1 VNNKVQLMNTMVN
14 KTISILIGIMF
25 VFGTLK
31 AQKQDVLSNHGQ
43 ELTIAYK
50 ILFGQAVAG
59 LLVKTSFENIF
70 LNKTANISSLEALE
84 LDIYRF
90 SDIIPIF
97 LNIEVGSNGTEE
109 TSDGSDSK
117 GSLKKFLNVKPG
129 KILGYLLFGLL
140 IFAMLFLYLW
150 RTAKRVFESR
160 TKLRFITQSILLTAI
175 VTFIASRLEYDS
187 IYAVPFIFMITV
199 ISYFFNTRIGLFVH
213 LLNLIMAGLIIG
225 YDGEFLIIQL
235 IAGLLAVL
243 IFNGNKSWKH
253 VFGRFVGITLCY
265 FLFYSMMEL
274 MRTGTLDMLDQ
285 QVFKWMTWNG
295 LITMLAYPLIPVL
308 ARFYGFTSDQV
319 LEELSDLN
327 HPLLK
332 EMADK
337 APGTL
342 QHSIQLSSLV
352 GTVAEAIHANAQLVK
367 VGALYHDVGKVKN
380 PECFI
385 ENLAGMENVHDS
397 MNTVESASKIINHVL
412 EGEKLAK
419 KYHLP
424 QEVTHFISTHHGT
437 SRVEYFYRKHLTAYP
452 DSTLDE
458 NLFRYPGPVP
468 GTKEEAILMIADS
481 LEASARSFKNLQ
493 SSQVDMLVDKII
505 RIKLMDKQ
513 LDDCGLSVK
522 ELETCADAFKSII
535 KSMHHLRVEYPE
547 VE

>member
-1 VNNKVQLMNTMVN
+1 MNAMVN
-14 KTISILIGIMF
+14 KAILILIGIML

-31 AQKQDVLSNHGQ
+31 AEKQYVLSNHGQ
-43 ELTIAYK
+43 ELAIAGK
-50 ILFGQAVAG
+50 ILFGRAIEG
-59 LLVKTSFENIF
+59 FLPTTSFENF
-70 LNKTANISSLEALE
+70 LSYITELISTIDASEKVNNRISDKLSMFLKLEVEA
-84 LDIYRF
+84 
-90 SDIIPIF
+90 
-97 LNIEVGSNGTEE
+97 EE
-109 TSDGSDSK
+109 TENQSNESSFQ
-117 GSLKKFLNVKPG
+117 GSLKRFLNVKPG
-129 KILGYLLFGLL
+129 KIFGYLLFGLL

-187 IYAVPFIFMITV
+187 IYAVPFIFVITV
-199 ISYFFNTRIGLFVH
+199 NSYFFNIRIGLFVH

-225 YDGEFLIIQL
+225 YDGKFIIIQM

-274 MRTGTLDMLDQ
+274 MKNGTLEMLDKQ
-285 QVFKWMTWNG
+285 IFKWMTWNG

-332 EMADK
+332 EMAVK

-352 GTVAEAIHANAQLVK
+352 GTVAEAINANAQLVK

-397 MNTVESASKIINHVL
+397 MNTIESASKIINHVP

-424 QEVTHFISTHHGT
+424 QEVVHFISTHHGT
-437 SRVEYFYRKHLTAYP
+437 SRVEYFYRKHKTAYP
-452 DSTLDE
+452 GSTLDE
-458 NLFRYPGPVP
+458 KLFRYPGPVP

-493 SSQVDMLVDKII
+493 SSQVDILVDKII